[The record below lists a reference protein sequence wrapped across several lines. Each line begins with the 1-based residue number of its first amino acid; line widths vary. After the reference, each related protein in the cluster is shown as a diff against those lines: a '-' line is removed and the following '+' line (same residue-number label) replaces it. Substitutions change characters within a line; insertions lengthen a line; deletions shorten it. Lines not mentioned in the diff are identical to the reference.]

1 MLLRRL
7 ARPLLASTFIVDG
20 AETLRNPESRVKEA
34 SALVHKGEE
43 SLPPDIATKLPSDPG
58 ALVQVTAVTQ
68 IVGGALLAL
77 GKAPRLAAL
86 ALAATVVPATVTEQ
100 NFWAENDPQ
109 RRAAK
114 RTAFLKDMSLLGGLM
129 IVAAD
134 TEGKPSLGWRGRR
147 AAKAAAA
154 TVSGALPLGESAKN
168 GTAGTLRHQLHQAA
182 ERGRELAGTAAEKST
197 ELAEV
202 AQQRAPIWAETVK
215 HRGVEIADITRHRG
229 AELAEIAKQRGEELA
244 EVAQQRGPEW
254 ADRAKYRGAEI
265 ADIAKHRGAVLAEVA
280 QQRGPE
286 WADRAKHR
294 GAEIADIAKH
304 RGEELAET
312 ARHRGAGI
320 VGVAQEQGPELVSRA
335 KHRTAELA
343 DRARYRG
350 VGIAD
355 TAKAQGN
362 AAPRKRAR
370 GVLWFG

>member
-7 ARPLLASTFIVDG
+7 ARPLLASAFIVDG

-43 SLPPDIATKLPSDPG
+43 SLPPDIATKLPSNPG

-147 AAKAAAA
+147 AARAAAA
-154 TVSGALPLGESAKN
+154 TVGGALPLGESAKN
-168 GTAGTLRHQLHQAA
+168 GAGETLRDQLQQAA
-182 ERGRELAGTAAEKST
+182 ERGRELAGAAAEKGA
-197 ELAEV
+197 ELAET
-202 AQQRAPIWAETVK
+202 AQQRGPVWAEAVK
-215 HRGVEIADITRHRG
+215 HRSAELADATRHRG
-229 AELAEIAKQRGEELA
+229 AELAEIAKSRGAELA
-244 EVAQQRGPEW
+244 DTAQQRGPEW
-254 ADRAKYRGAEI
+254 ADRAKYRSAEI
-265 ADIAKHRGAVLAEVA
+265 ADIAKHRGAALAELA
-280 QQRGPE
+280 QQRS
-286 WADRAKHR
+286 
-294 GAEIADIAKH
+294 AEIADIAKH
-304 RGEELAET
+304 RGAELAET

-320 VGVAQEQGPELVSRA
+320 VGTAQEQGPELVSRA
-335 KHRTAELA
+335 KYRTAELA

-350 VGIAD
+350 AEIAD
-355 TAKAQGN
+355 AAKAQED
-362 AAPRKRAR
+362 AAPRKRTR